1 VRTVTKRE
9 KPNEK
14 IFFLFFSLFFSSVFS
29 FELTAFSCL
38 LRRPAQS
45 RTDARQVEKET
56 PGEPQREKKRRKKKN
71 FFSHHRKKSSFF
83 CPQRKMKRKRRA
95 MRARAK

>member
-9 KPNEK
+9 KLNEK
-14 IFFLFFSLFFSSVFS
+14 NFFLFFFPPFFSSVFS

-56 PGEPQREKKRRKKKN
+56 PGEPQREKKEKKKKKL
-71 FFSHHRKKSSFF
+71 FFLIIEKNPHFF
-83 CPQRKMKRKRRA
+83 A
-95 MRARAK
+95 HSAR